1 MGESEKKDKNL
12 MKFLGTAG
20 ARFVVARQLRYSG
33 GTFLRLQ
40 GQNLM
45 IDPGPGTLVRCAR
58 SRPKIDVTKLDALLL
73 THAHI
78 DHSNDV
84 NILADAMMAGGFKKR
99 GALFCPSDCLEG
111 EDRVVLNYIRPH
123 LERIETLEAETSY
136 SVGPV
141 QFHTTIRHRHSV
153 ETYGLKFEV
162 GDKVLAF
169 MVDSEYF
176 PELAESYAEAD
187 ILVINVVRKYHPED
201 RKIQHLSVDEASE
214 IIAAVKPEQAIITHF
229 GMTMVKAKPWEVAQ
243 RMTDDLGIPVKA
255 ASDGMNY
262 ELPD

>member
-1 MGESEKKDKNL
+1 MGEQEDQDKNFV
-12 MKFLGTAG
+12 KFLGTAG
-20 ARFVVARQLRYSG
+20 ARFVVAKQLRYSG

-40 GQNLM
+40 GQKLM
-45 IDPGPGTLVRCAR
+45 LDPGPGTLVRCAR
-58 SRPKIDVTKLDALLL
+58 CRPKIDVTELDALLL

-111 EDRVVLNYIRPH
+111 EHRVVLNYIRPH
-123 LERIETLEAETSY
+123 LERIETLEPATDY
-136 SVGPV
+136 SIGPV
-141 QFHTTIRHRHSV
+141 NFRTTAPHKHSV

-176 PELAESYAEAD
+176 PELADSYTDAD

-214 IIAAVKPEQAIITHF
+214 IIAAVEPEQAIITHF
-229 GMTMVKAKPWEVAQ
+229 GMTMVKAKPWEVAEQ
-243 RMTDDLGIPVKA
+243 MSDRLGIPVKA

-262 ELPD
+262 ELPG